1 MKNKLLLILLLL
13 TVCLT
18 TGCAKGEIMLDLS
31 RNGQAKLH
39 TKVLVLP
46 LIKESLKELKDKFA
60 QDKFAV
66 MDIKEGSLEGFI
78 ASRQFASVKDIKE
91 VSVFKKITVPY
102 KTQTPPPTI
111 GTAPPNPAPPL
122 PGGFEGQMRD
132 PKLTVEKGLL
142 LDTYKID
149 AIVDL
154 RTQDKISVKEE
165 TWLIRSILSQISLK
179 FILKLPTAV
188 ERSNAVKVS
197 EDGRELTWDLVL
209 GEENQI
215 VAEVQ
220 MINFVNV
227 GIIIAVLSTVGFV
240 IYKKRKKIA

>member
-1 MKNKLLLILLLL
+1 MKNKQLLLVLLML
-13 TVCLT
+13 VAIMT

-31 RNGQAKLH
+31 RSGQAKLH

-46 LIKESLKELKDKFA
+46 FIKESLKDLKDKFA

-66 MDIKEGSLEGFI
+66 MDIKESGLEGFI

-91 VSVFKKITVPY
+91 VSVFKKITIPY
-102 KTQTPPPTI
+102 KAQTPPPSI
-111 GTAPPNPAPPL
+111 GKAPTTPANPL
-122 PGGFEGQMRD
+122 PSGFEGQMRE
-132 PKLTVEKGLL
+132 PKLTIEKGLL

-149 AIVDL
+149 AVVDL

-227 GIIIAVLSTVGFV
+227 GIIIAVLSAVGFV
-240 IYKKRKKIA
+240 IYKKKKR